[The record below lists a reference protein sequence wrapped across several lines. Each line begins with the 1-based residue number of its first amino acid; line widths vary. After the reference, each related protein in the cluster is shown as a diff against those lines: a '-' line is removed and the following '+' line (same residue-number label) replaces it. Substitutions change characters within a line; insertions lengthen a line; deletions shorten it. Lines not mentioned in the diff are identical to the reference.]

1 MMRSVIQ
8 ALARWRVRLGF
19 PSAALVLWLA
29 QPTRASLLAGGLVAI
44 AGEALRIWAAGHL
57 TKARDV
63 TMSGPYRWMA
73 HPLYAG
79 SLIMGAGLVIATARA
94 AAAIVIGVYLGLT
107 TLSAIWSE
115 ESFLRERFGHRY
127 DEYRRGAIARGSTRR
142 FSLDRALAN
151 REHRALAGLAVAVL
165 LLLLKATYNDVFWRA
180 GAGH

>member
-1 MMRSVIQ
+1 MQSVIR

-19 PSAALVLWLA
+19 LSAVLVMWLA

-79 SLIMGAGLVIATARA
+79 SLIMGAGLAIATAHA
-94 AAAIVIGVYLGLT
+94 AASIVIGVYLGLT

-115 ESFLRERFGHRY
+115 ESFLRARFGHRY
-127 DEYRRGAIARGSTRR
+127 EEYRRGAIARGSTRR
-142 FSLDRALAN
+142 FSLDQALAN
-151 REHRALAGLAVAVL
+151 REHRALVGLAVAVL